1 MNAST
6 IAAIVVI
13 SICQYFYVITEII
26 LSVRTEPRVKSSV
39 DRGTQRLIW
48 IFVGICF
55 VVGWVPVILGIGRLL
70 VLGDWL
76 TWVGVAIIIGGIIFR
91 RYAIFILGKFF
102 TARVQIQAGH
112 ELITSGPY
120 RYIRHPSYLGIFLIT
135 LGLGIA
141 LANWIS
147 LSLCIVLPAIGII
160 RRIKVEE
167 KELEQ
172 HFGKPYQDYRKV
184 TWAVIPYIY

>member
-39 DRGTQRLIW
+39 DRGTQRLVW

-55 VVGWVPVILGIGRLL
+55 IVGWVPVILGIGRLL

-112 ELITSGPY
+112 ELIMSGPY

-172 HFGKPYQDYRKV
+172 HFGKRYQDYRKV
-184 TWAVIPYIY
+184 TWAVIPHIY